1 MGIEILYRALCLIG
15 GYCFGLFQTAYI
27 IGKMHHID
35 IREYGSG
42 NSGTTNALRVL
53 GKRVGAAVLLGDV
66 LKCIVACLIARIIFN
81 HLNPDC
87 TILMVIY
94 TGFGVVLG
102 HIFPFYMHFNGGK
115 GVASIAGVIIS
126 LLDWRIMVICLLEF
140 AIVVAITRYVS
151 LGSILLM
158 VVLVASYSIF
168 VFVDPEFYHI
178 GGEYR
183 IESIIVLVLL
193 GALSIFMHRKNIGRL
208 LRGKENKLGQKKPVN
223 S

>member
-1 MGIEILYRALCLIG
+1 MGLVILYRALCLIG

-27 IGKMHHID
+27 IGKLHHID

-66 LKCIVACLIARIIFN
+66 LKCILACLIARIVFN

-87 TILMVIY
+87 TMLMVIY

-126 LLDWRIMVICLLEF
+126 LLDWRIMVICLVVF
-140 AIVVAITRYVS
+140 AIIVAITRYVS
-151 LGSILLM
+151 LGSIILM
-158 VVLVASYSIF
+158 FVMWTSYTIF
-168 VFVDPEFYHI
+168 VFVNPDYYHI
-178 GGEYR
+178 GEEYR
-183 IESIIVLVLL
+183 LESVIVLALI

-208 LRGKENKLGQKKPVN
+208 LRGEENKLGQKKPVE

>member
-1 MGIEILYRALCLIG
+1 MGLFILYRALCLIG

-27 IGKMHHID
+27 IGKLHHID

-66 LKCIVACLIARIIFN
+66 LKCILACLIARIVFN
-81 HLNPDC
+81 HVNPDC
-87 TILMVIY
+87 TMLMVIY

-126 LLDWRIMVICLLEF
+126 LLDWRIMVICLVVF
-140 AIVVAITRYVS
+140 AIIVAITRYVS
-151 LGSILLM
+151 LGSIILM
-158 VVLVASYSIF
+158 FVMWTSYMIF
-168 VFVDPEFYHI
+168 VYVDPDFYHI
-178 GGEYR
+178 GEEYR
-183 IESIIVLVLL
+183 LESVIVLALI

-208 LRGKENKLGQKKPVN
+208 LRGEENKLGQKKPVE

>member
-1 MGIEILYRALCLIG
+1 MGLEILYRALCLIG

-27 IGKMHHID
+27 IGKIHHID

-66 LKCIVACLIARIIFN
+66 LKCVVACLITRIIFN
-81 HLNPDC
+81 HVNPDC
-87 TILMVIY
+87 MILMVIY

-115 GVASIAGVIIS
+115 GVASTAGVIIS
-126 LLDWRIMVICLLEF
+126 LLDWRIMLICLVVF

-151 LGSILLM
+151 LGSIILM
-158 VVLVASYSIF
+158 VVMWISYTVF
-168 VFVDPEFYHI
+168 VFLTPEFYHI
-178 GGEYR
+178 SGEYR
-183 IESIIVLVLL
+183 IESILVLAL
-193 GALSIFMHRKNIGRL
+193 IGALSIFMHRKNIGRL
-208 LRGKENKLGQKKPVN
+208 LRGEENKLGQKKTVE